1 MALKV
6 WRFCGLAKSGC
17 KGLGQKKH
25 TWPSI
30 QHHSRSL
37 STLTAVSFFVSSTFN
52 LRKRAIPMSTQS
64 QLKPFSTSLHFFTFC
79 LHHQT
84 YQEPEIVYPPLA
96 PVMAS
101 SSSPTWKTL
110 GNVDPATG
118 FGWCRLV
125 IDLIVGASLSSW
137 HEPFVQNKPKSTLG
151 RAPHRKPPAR
161 LIIH

>member
-1 MALKV
+1 MASQVRMQRAGPK
-6 WRFCGLAKSGC
+6 
-17 KGLGQKKH
+17 KGTH
-25 TWPSI
+25 DRRYRMIP
-30 QHHSRSL
+30 HHSTSL
-37 STLTAVSFFVSSTFN
+37 STLTAVSFFRFFKLQPTKTIENVPFQCQHN
-52 LRKRAIPMSTQS
+52 LNSNLS
-64 QLKPFSTSLHFFTFC
+64 QLLCIFFTFC

-125 IDLIVGASLSSW
+125 IDLIVGDSLSRW
-137 HEPFVQNKPKSTLG
+137 HEPFVQNKPKSTL
-151 RAPHRKPPAR
+151 RKSPSS
-161 LIIH
+161 